1 MKVSKTTT
9 PFSTTNWQYYQSP
22 TAKGHPKYWVILE
35 EKNNNLPQSE
45 LMRFRL
51 GAKDKKEADKKV
63 KEAEQFFPADIRSQL
78 NIRIEKAQ
86 QD

>member
-1 MKVSKTTT
+1 MKTSKTTT

-22 TAKGHPKYWVILE
+22 TAQGNPKYWVILE
-35 EKNNNLPQSE
+35 EKNNNLPQAE

-51 GAKDKKEADKKV
+51 GAKDKQDADKKV
-63 KEAEQFFPADIRSQL
+63 KEAEQFFPADIRNQL

>member
-22 TAKGHPKYWVILE
+22 TAQGHPKYWVILE
-35 EKNNNLPQSE
+35 EINPNLPQSE

-51 GAKDKKEADKKV
+51 GAKNKQEADKKV
-63 KEAEQFFPADIRSQL
+63 KEAESFFAPDIRNQL

-86 QD
+86 QE